1 MNGTKKTVRI
11 SESAWESIVSRLLRG
26 EVIDI
31 QVEPLIEKEKYED
44 PPKYSE
50 AQDQHISSQDVA
62 TSESN
67 GSRCFG
73 RWFNRL

>member
-1 MNGTKKTVRI
+1 MNGSKKTVRI

-31 QVEPLIEKEKYED
+31 QVEPSIEKEKYES
-44 PPKYSE
+44 PPDYSE
-50 AQDQHISSQDVA
+50 AQDQRISSQHVA
-62 TSESN
+62 TSDLA

-73 RWFNRL
+73 RWFNRP